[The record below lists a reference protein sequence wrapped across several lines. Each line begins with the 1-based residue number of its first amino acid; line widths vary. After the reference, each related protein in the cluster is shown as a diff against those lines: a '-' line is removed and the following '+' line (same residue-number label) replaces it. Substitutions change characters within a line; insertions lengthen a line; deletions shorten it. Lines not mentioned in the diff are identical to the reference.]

1 MLTYADVCDRWKNIL
16 DPPAATASTF
26 NLTFLDHKGRPFAG
40 ALGRTEEEVAEKT
53 VVKYL
58 KWRLD
63 RAAHRHRAIAQ
74 VVKCYLVNA
83 QVVKYSVVKHVKR
96 RLDCSSH
103 PRRRAVVQQME
114 PAAKSAGDCVC

>member
-1 MLTYADVCDRWKNIL
+1 MTYADVCDRWKNIL
-16 DPPAATASTF
+16 DPPAATASSF
-26 NLTFLDHKGRPFAG
+26 NLTFLDHKGRPFAA

-83 QVVKYSVVKHVKR
+83 QVVKNSVIKHGKRHIDCTSYPRRHAVVKDMKR
-96 RLDCSSH
+96 
-103 PRRRAVVQQME
+103 
-114 PAAKSAGDCVC
+114 AAKSAGDCVC